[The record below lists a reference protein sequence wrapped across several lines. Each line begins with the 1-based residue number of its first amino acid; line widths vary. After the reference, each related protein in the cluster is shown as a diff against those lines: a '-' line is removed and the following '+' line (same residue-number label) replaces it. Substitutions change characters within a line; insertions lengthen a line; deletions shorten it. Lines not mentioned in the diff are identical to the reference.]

1 MSDATQAHDVLDA
14 LGRHGWTLATAES
27 LTGGLLCAALTAIP
41 GSSAS
46 VRGGVV
52 AYGAQQ
58 KATLLDVPAQLMADA
73 GTVDERVA
81 LAMAEGARRR
91 LDADVAVAT
100 TGVAGPAAHSGHDPG
115 QVIIA
120 VVTPAGGSTRELTV
134 AGDRAQVRAATVT
147 AALELL
153 LSHLTTP

>member
-1 MSDATQAHDVLDA
+1 MQAQGVVDA

-27 LTGGLLCAALTAIP
+27 LTGGLLCAALTAVP
-41 GSSAS
+41 GSSMS

-58 KATLLDVPAQLMADA
+58 KVSLLDVPAQLIADA

-100 TGVAGPAAHSGHDPG
+100 TGVAGPAPHSGRDPG
-115 QVIIA
+115 QVVIA
-120 VVTPAGGSTRELTV
+120 VVTPAGGSTRELTIP
-134 AGDRAQVRAATVT
+134 GDRAQVRAGTVT
-147 AALELL
+147 AALDLL
-153 LSHLTTP
+153 LAHLTAV